1 MLEKVFLKK
10 AFAFTFNP
18 GNSPNVSRL
27 NGSLDESA
35 MVLGEGTYLSER
47 ISGRAEKERELRA
60 ALKVRGDLLFLPRKQ
75 NKIYSLNF

>member
-1 MLEKVFLKK
+1 M
-10 AFAFTFNP
+10 
-18 GNSPNVSRL
+18 SRL

-75 NKIYSLNF
+75 N

>member
-1 MLEKVFLKK
+1 MCV
-10 AFAFTFNP
+10 TFNP

-60 ALKVRGDLLFLPRKQ
+60 ALKVIERLAVSPEK
-75 NKIYSLNF
+75 K